1 MASCSFALL
10 SFVLIAVGS
19 FLALLRAAWVILRHP
34 SQALK
39 KTPRDGK
46 EIALA
51 IQMDFMVHFTVGSIG
66 GHYITML
73 PADWSISTSHDPMP
87 SNCHSEKIL
96 CNPSIAF
103 TVHQHRA
110 QT

>member
-1 MASCSFALL
+1 MMCAFNYNL
-10 SFVLIAVGS
+10 SVHMCTITS
-19 FLALLRAAWVILRHP
+19 FLGEGLGLGL
-34 SQALK
+34 
-39 KTPRDGK
+39 
-46 EIALA
+46 
-51 IQMDFMVHFTVGSIG
+51 FTMGTG
-66 GHYITML
+66 GNYITML
-73 PADWSISTSHDPMP
+73 PTDWSISTSHDPMP